1 MKSHQHLFAE
11 LKRRNVFKVS
21 AVYGAVAFG
30 LIQVADPLADA
41 MRLPD
46 TFVPFVVAL
55 LVLGFPVA
63 LVLAWA
69 FELSPQ
75 GVRKTTAAGT
85 GEIEAIVAQPA
96 SERWPAGLLAL
107 AGIALLVAGAWWAGH
122 RSGAAAS
129 ETELAASAGAV
140 QLAYVAPDEDTRPSI
155 AVLPFGD
162 LSPEGDQEYFSDGMT
177 EELLNVL
184 AKIRELRVAARTSVF
199 ALKDVDLTA
208 TQIGDTLDV
217 GYFVE
222 GSVRKSGNRLR
233 ITAQLID
240 ARDGSHLWS
249 ENYDRDLED
258 VFAIQTEIAEAIA
271 DQLRVPLG
279 LDDGHTLVS
288 PTDDLEAYDLYLSG
302 RARMR
307 ERGASVDEAVKLFEA
322 AVAQDSNW
330 APAWAGLAEGK
341 SLQPFYRTADST
353 YWANTF
359 AEAERA
365 AERALELDPDNASA
379 TVALANVHRD
389 SWEWDAAETAYLR
402 ALKLDP
408 DNVEAYQQ
416 YAELLGYV
424 GRLDEANEVARRAL
438 ALDRSPIRLNTAGY
452 LALHD
457 DRPEVAMRYLEEGIQ
472 ADPEGQ
478 VGFLRYNLAFAH
490 MMTDHAPVARTLLL
504 GVIKGKEP
512 GLAERVARA
521 WPPEQGLP
529 SAEAIEIFGT
539 SKTPVASGLFSAQMW
554 MLLGQ
559 PDRAIEHIVTIRNRV
574 PFGQTD
580 NWWNPTL
587 DPLRDDPRFEET
599 QEAWGL
605 GGYEVHRTGD
615 RDPKP

>member
-1 MKSHQHLFAE
+1 MKSYQKLFAE

-55 LVLGFPVA
+55 LLLGFPVA

-85 GEIEAIVAQPA
+85 GEIEAMVARPA

-107 AGIALLVAGAWWAGH
+107 AGVALLVAGAWWAGH
-122 RSGAAAS
+122 RSGSAAS
-129 ETELAASAGAV
+129 EVDSAANASAV
-140 QLAYVAPDEDTRPSI
+140 QLAYVAPDEDSRPSI
-155 AVLPFGD
+155 AVLPFED
-162 LSPEGDQEYFSDGMT
+162 LSPAGDQEYFSDGMT

-249 ENYDRDLED
+249 ENFDRDLED

-279 LDDGHTLVS
+279 LDEGRALVS
-288 PTDDLEAYDLYLSG
+288 PTDDLEAYDLYLAG

-307 ERGASVDEAVKLFEA
+307 ERGASVDEAVRLFEA
-322 AVAQDSNW
+322 AVAQDSSW

-341 SLQPFYRTADST
+341 ALQPFYRVADST
-353 YWANTF
+353 YWANTL

-365 AERALELDPDNASA
+365 AEQALELDPGNASA

-389 SWEWDAAETAYLR
+389 RWEWDAAEAAYRR

-416 YAELLGYV
+416 YAEFLGYV
-424 GRLDEANEVARRAL
+424 GRLDEANAAARRAL
-438 ALDRSPIRLNTAGY
+438 ALDRSPIRLNVAGY

-457 DRPEVAMRYLEEGIQ
+457 DRPEEAIGYLEDGIR
-472 ADPEGQ
+472 ADPEGRLQ
-478 VGFLRYNLAFAH
+478 FLRYNLAIAH
-490 MMTDHAPVARTLLL
+490 MVTDRAPVSRTLFLEFL
-504 GVIKGKEP
+504 GEFYP
-512 GLAERVARA
+512 DLAERVARS
-521 WPPEQGLP
+521 WPSSSGLP
-529 SAEAIEIFGT
+529 SPEAVEILGAPDSPLVRNAIT
-539 SKTPVASGLFSAQMW
+539 AQMW
-554 MLLGQ
+554 MLLDR
-559 PDRAIEHIVTIRNRV
+559 PERAIRHIGSLRDRI

-580 NWWNPTL
+580 WWWNPVF
-587 DPLRDDPRFEET
+587 DPLRDDPRFQAT

-605 GGYEVHRTGD
+605 AGYEVHRTGD
-615 RDPKP
+615 RGASS